1 MRSGGYGRLKFEPG
15 EYLLKGIE
23 RKFKERFGKARFRD
37 DVARTNAA
45 RGD

>member
-1 MRSGGYGRLKFEPG
+1 MGAHKRLKFKLD
-15 EYLLKGIE
+15 EYLLKDIE